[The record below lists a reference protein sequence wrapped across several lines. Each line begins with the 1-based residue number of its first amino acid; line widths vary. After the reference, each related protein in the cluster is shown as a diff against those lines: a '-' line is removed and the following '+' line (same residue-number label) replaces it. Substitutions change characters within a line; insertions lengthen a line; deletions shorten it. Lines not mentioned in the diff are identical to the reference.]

1 MGIIED
7 LRKEAETLKNEG
19 KNMGSNFLKNVN
31 EILDT
36 LDKNSERL
44 SADLARSIERE
55 LKDLRSQLDSLSEKS
70 IIVNNSKKVIKK
82 GADITSNAIDSAK
95 PYVEKTVD
103 KTKKI
108 LKKGK
113 DFLK

>member
-1 MGIIED
+1 MGIIDD

-19 KNMGSNFLKNVN
+19 KNMGSNFLKDVN
-31 EILDT
+31 DILDS
-36 LDKNSERL
+36 LDKNSEKL

-55 LKDLRSQLDSLSEKS
+55 LKDMRAQLNTLSEKS
-70 IIVNNSKKVIKK
+70 KIVNNSKKVIKK
-82 GADITSNAIDSAK
+82 GLDITSSTIDSAK

-103 KTKKI
+103 KTKKV

>member
-1 MGIIED
+1 MGIIEN
-7 LRKEAETLKNEG
+7 LRKEAESLKNEG
-19 KNMGSNFLKNVN
+19 KNMGSSFLKDVN
-31 EILDT
+31 EIIDT
-36 LDKNSERL
+36 LDKNSEKL
-44 SADLARSIERE
+44 STDLARSIERE
-55 LKDLRSQLDSLSEKS
+55 IKDLRSQLDSLSEKS
-70 IIVNNSKKVIKK
+70 IIINNSKKVIKK
-82 GADITSNAIDSAK
+82 GTEITSNAIDSAK